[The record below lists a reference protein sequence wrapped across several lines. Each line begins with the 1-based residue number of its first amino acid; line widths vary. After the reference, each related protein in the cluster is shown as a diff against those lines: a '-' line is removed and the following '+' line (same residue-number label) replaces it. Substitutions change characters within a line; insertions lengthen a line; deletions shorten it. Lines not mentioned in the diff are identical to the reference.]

1 MLTRIPSFEVSVK
14 RLDWVGNNEKTRWFL
29 VMQLERAPQ
38 DGLNQLMKISN
49 RVAGSFGQLPLYAEP
64 QPSFGLPSA
73 KRRRGPTDSASSSD
87 MASSNS
93 NTDMSSSFHISIGW
107 TMSPPSQDLVDV
119 LDRVTELKEI
129 KVDVRTVKA
138 KIGNSIT
145 SIPLTS
151 KVDVSNSIIEKH

>member
-1 MLTRIPSFEVSVK
+1 MLTMIPSFEVSVTG
-14 RLDWVGNNEKTRWFL
+14 LGWVANNEKTRWFL
-29 VMQLERAPQ
+29 VMHLDRAPQ
-38 DGLNQLMKISN
+38 DGLNQLLRISN
-49 RVAGSFGQLPLYAEP
+49 RVARSFGQLPLYAEP

-73 KRRRGPTDSASSSD
+73 KRRNGPTDSASSRKV
-87 MASSNS
+87 ASSIS

-107 TMSPPSQDLVDV
+107 TRTPPSQDLVDA

-138 KIGNSIT
+138 KIGNTIT